1 MDSFVVFLQLL
12 GTVAFAVSGAMVGLR
27 KQMDI
32 LGVVVLGLTVAV
44 GGGITR
50 DVLLGVT
57 PPAIFSDPLTVTVAA
72 VTGVVVFLLAHRQ
85 KLMQTGRAY
94 ELIMLW
100 SDSLGLGIFTVI
112 GARTAMTILPESSW
126 MTVAFLG
133 TVTGVGGGVWR
144 DIMAGELPYVFTKHI
159 YACAA
164 LIGAFVWEITRLWN
178 PELALL
184 IGGGT
189 VVIIRLLAAH
199 YRWSLPKVKEFD
211 ME

>member
-1 MDSFVVFLQLL
+1 MDSLVMFLQLL

-27 KQMDI
+27 KRMDI
-32 LGVVVLGLTVAV
+32 LGVIVLGLTTAV

-50 DVLLGVT
+50 DIMLGIT

-72 VTGVVVFLLAHRQ
+72 ISALVVFLLAHHQ
-85 KLMQTGRAY
+85 KLMQTGRVH

-112 GARTAMTILPESSW
+112 GARTAICVLPESSW

-144 DIMAGELPYVFTKHI
+144 DVMAGELPYIFQKHV

-164 LIGAFVWEITRLWN
+164 LAGAFVWEIVRVWN

-189 VVIIRLLAAH
+189 VFLIRLLAAH
-199 YRWSLPKVKEFD
+199 YRWSLPKVKEF
-211 ME
+211 EE